1 MYGVSQQFLYG
12 KVIKFPQDISFLY
25 FFASSQ
31 IPDYKWCPTTCKIN
45 ESRTNLPCYQ
55 EQKLELFPDPTG
67 WESKSSLQGNAIYIW
82 IFTNTMPCLRSPV
95 PLGNVSTVTPKDWLP
110 PWEGKEGKRM
120 SQAKDMLKRF
130 RRSVQSSTEILANT
144 MWCQTPGNICKRIHP
159 SS

>member
-1 MYGVSQQFLYG
+1 MVFPNNFSMEKLQNFL
-12 KVIKFPQDISFLY
+12 KIFHSFI
-25 FFASSQ
+25 FFSSSQ

-144 MWCQTPGNICKRIHP
+144 MWCQTPGNIQTRTP
-159 SS
+159 

>member
-1 MYGVSQQFLYG
+1 MVFPNNFSMEKLQNFL
-12 KVIKFPQDISFLY
+12 KIFHSFI
-25 FFASSQ
+25 FFSSSQ

-120 SQAKDMLKRF
+120 SEAKDMLKRF

-144 MWCQTPGNICKRIHP
+144 MWCQTPGNTCKLVHP